1 METFVGDRVIIS
13 LITGQVLTG
22 LTIGIKFV
30 RPDGTVGYWDS
41 TIDGT
46 DNTKMYYTTV
56 PTDLNVAGYWR
67 LQAFI
72 ESAGV
77 RSHGKI
83 VELKVFETLTDRETV
98 TTLAPTTLT
107 PTTSAP

>member
-1 METFVGDRVIIS
+1 METFVGDIVR
-13 LITGQVLTG
+13 ITIETGVTLTG

-30 RPDGTVGYWDS
+30 RPDGTVGYWDA

-46 DNTKMYYTTV
+46 DNSKMYYD
-56 PTDLNVAGYWR
+56 TDLNDLDIPGYWR

-77 RSHGKI
+77 RSHGKV
-83 VELKVFETLTDRETV
+83 VELKVFSTLTDRETV
-98 TTLAPTTLT
+98 TTLAPTT
-107 PTTSAP
+107 PAP